1 MGAQYSIPAQ
11 NFHDSLGESF
21 ISFLRTVGYINVLLQ
36 EDVNLELGLS
46 LKNEFPLQM
55 LGEVLRVI
63 IATKRE
69 ELPEGLRRPLI
80 DALVICTPQCV
91 LL

>member
-21 ISFLRTVGYINVLLQ
+21 ISFLRTVGYMNVLLQ
-36 EDVNLELGLS
+36 GDVNLELGFS

-55 LGEVLRVI
+55 LGEVLRMI

-69 ELPEGLRRPLI
+69 LSEGLRRPLI